1 MTLRPNCPIVRIL
14 VTDKQG
20 TTYWP

>member
-14 VTDKQG
+14 VTD
-20 TTYWP
+20 T